1 MAIYAKIT
9 NQEVHSFSKG
19 VFPFALGF
27 IVNFEQSQHI
37 NLLFYFEA
45 GTYFCMNKANN
56 FDPKC

>member
-9 NQEVHSFSKG
+9 NQEAHSFSKG

-45 GTYFCMNKANN
+45 GTYFSMNNANN